1 MKHLKLFEEYYRGNI
16 GDKARYILD
25 YFGDHDKKRNVNG
38 WNFYDNGMDKT
49 YQWTNKNYPNITI
62 YATPFYEEDNE
73 IAFSVVYNDIEN
85 YNKVT
90 VEELPKTE
98 EERKDFFNWYFDKF
112 MPNMINLVE
121 CCERAKNLLKILILG
136 DGENGKLDLNIKI
149 GNDLIQ
155 SAKLY
160 NESLYITEDDE
171 EWYIVEYDLIKLSEL
186 YHILAEKNPDI
197 VDSINSGY
205 FNLKNK

>member
-1 MKHLKLFEEYYRGNI
+1 MSGQGYEELKLLNRRIDELIN
-16 GDKARYILD
+16 
-25 YFGDHDKKRNVNG
+25 
-38 WNFYDNGMDKT
+38 
-49 YQWTNKNYPNITI
+49 
-62 YATPFYEEDNE
+62 
-73 IAFSVVYNDIEN
+73 N
-85 YNKVT
+85 YNNLKVEYENLKT
-90 VEELPKTE
+90 GNDALQAMLQEREAEIKELEKKYDRIKLTGA
-98 EERKDFFNWYFDKF
+98 
-112 MPNMINLVE
+112 L
-121 CCERAKNLLKILILG
+121 LG